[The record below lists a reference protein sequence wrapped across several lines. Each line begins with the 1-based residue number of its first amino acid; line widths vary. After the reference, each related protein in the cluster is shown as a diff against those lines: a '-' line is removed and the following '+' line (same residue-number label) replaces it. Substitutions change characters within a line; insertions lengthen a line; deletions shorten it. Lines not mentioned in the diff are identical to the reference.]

1 MTAPIRKRKD
11 RIPLRVERGRLVP
24 FDDMAASMLRA
35 KGYGLGDVVMAD
47 LAKSRNPKFHGL
59 AHQLGSLLAE
69 NLDAFEGV
77 NSHAVLKRLQIE
89 ANVGC
94 DEMALM
100 FPGVGPCVYRVPR
113 SLSFGS
119 MDEAEFKQVI
129 AAMCRHISKTYWP
142 TCTPEQVEAMAS
154 AWVEAK

>member
-1 MTAPIRKRKD
+1 VSATIRKRKD
-11 RIPLRVERGRLVP
+11 KVLLRVSKGCLVP
-24 FDDMAASMLRA
+24 FDDMAAAMLRA
-35 KGYGLGDVVMAD
+35 KGYGMGDVLQAD
-47 LAKSRNPKFHGL
+47 LSKSRNPAFHRF